1 MFTILVVLI
10 IFLCIILTLVVLA
23 QAAKGNGL
31 AGGLA
36 APGSVGT
43 MFGVRRASD
52 FVMRKSFLLS
62 ISAVIFL
69 TASAGY
75 GRRLK
80 VYSFPKQI
88 AAGQLATIIF
98 ENPNPDQQIS
108 RNKCTAEKLIAWVKS
123 DVPILRIEQKNK

>member
-10 IFLCIILTLVVLA
+10 IILCILLTLVLLA

-52 FVMRKSFLLS
+52 FLMKATIVLAALFIVFS
-62 ISAVIFL
+62 
-69 TASAGY
+69 
-75 GRRLK
+75 
-80 VYSFPKQI
+80 I
-88 AAGQLATIIF
+88 AANRLFLPTGTAVM
-98 ENPNPDQQIS
+98 ENPVRSGPAPVPSMPSAQPQQQQVPVQQAVP
-108 RNKCTAEKLIAWVKS
+108 AEQAPAPTK
-123 DVPILRIEQKNK
+123 

>member
-52 FVMRKSFLLS
+52 FLMK
-62 ISAVIFL
+62 
-69 TASAGY
+69 
-75 GRRLK
+75 
-80 VYSFPKQI
+80 
-88 AAGQLATIIF
+88 ATIIIAGSF
-98 ENPNPDQQIS
+98 MLLTIMANRFFLPTSGTAIQNVVREGAAPPVSQPPVQGGPQSAPPDQAQPTPA
-108 RNKCTAEKLIAWVKS
+108 K
-123 DVPILRIEQKNK
+123 

>member
-1 MFTILVVLI
+1 MFTIIVVII

-52 FVMRKSFLLS
+52 F
-62 ISAVIFL
+62 L
-69 TASAGY
+69 T
-75 GRRLK
+75 R
-80 VYSFPKQI
+80 
-88 AAGQLATIIF
+88 ATIVIAGAF
-98 ENPNPDQQIS
+98 ILLTMIANRVFLPSGGTAVQNVIREGSPPPVSRPPVQGGPQSAPPDQAQPMPG
-108 RNKCTAEKLIAWVKS
+108 K
-123 DVPILRIEQKNK
+123 

>member
-1 MFTILVVLI
+1 MFTIIVVLI

-52 FVMRKSFLLS
+52 FLMR
-62 ISAVIFL
+62 
-69 TASAGY
+69 
-75 GRRLK
+75 
-80 VYSFPKQI
+80 
-88 AAGQLATIIF
+88 ATIIIAGAF
-98 ENPNPDQQIS
+98 MLFTLVVNRFFLPTSGTMIQNVVREGAAPPVSQPPVQSGPQSAPPDQPQPMPG
-108 RNKCTAEKLIAWVKS
+108 K
-123 DVPILRIEQKNK
+123 

>member
-52 FVMRKSFLLS
+52 F
-62 ISAVIFL
+62 L
-69 TASAGY
+69 T
-75 GRRLK
+75 R
-80 VYSFPKQI
+80 
-88 AAGQLATIIF
+88 ATIIIAGTF
-98 ENPNPDQQIS
+98 ILLTMVANRFFLPTGGSTIQNVVREGSAPPVSQPIQSGPQSAPPDQAQPTPGA
-108 RNKCTAEKLIAWVKS
+108 K
-123 DVPILRIEQKNK
+123 

>member
-1 MFTILVVLI
+1 MFTVIVILI

-52 FVMRKSFLLS
+52 FLMK
-62 ISAVIFL
+62 
-69 TASAGY
+69 
-75 GRRLK
+75 
-80 VYSFPKQI
+80 
-88 AAGQLATIIF
+88 ATIVIAGAF
-98 ENPNPDQQIS
+98 VLLTLMANKLFLPTSSLVPQNVIREGGAPPPVSAPPVQNSTPQSGPPDQPQPTGPA
-108 RNKCTAEKLIAWVKS
+108 K
-123 DVPILRIEQKNK
+123 

>member
-1 MFTILVVLI
+1 MFTVLVILI

-52 FVMRKSFLLS
+52 FLMR
-62 ISAVIFL
+62 
-69 TASAGY
+69 
-75 GRRLK
+75 
-80 VYSFPKQI
+80 
-88 AAGQLATIIF
+88 ATIIIAGAF
-98 ENPNPDQQIS
+98 ILLTLVANRVFLPSNGTTIQNVVREGNPPPVSQPPVQSMPQSAPPDQPQP
-108 RNKCTAEKLIAWVKS
+108 V
-123 DVPILRIEQKNK
+123 